1 MAPIRT
7 DGMAM
12 IRQPS
17 PPTNDRYLAVP
28 TVLADRTLWK
38 YTCQG
43 SPPNMSR
50 RKESMYTPTN
60 TGSTSWIHMVEELT
74 DMFSTKSFVKAN
86 GTHSHWNEKFGKC
99 VKKYYRG
106 RMYRLFLVRWFRCHC
121 KIAATIRPLLLLCL
135 KLLWQSLAI
144 WSLNWCLLGE
154 TGKIKVPCYGCAF
167 LKLNIW

>member
-28 TVLADRTLWK
+28 TVFADRTLWK
-38 YTCQG
+38 YTCHG

-60 TGSTSWIHMVEELT
+60 TGSTSWIHTVEELT
-74 DMFSTKSFVKAN
+74 DMLSTKSFVKAN
-86 GTHSHWNEKFGKC
+86 GTQSHWNEKFEKC

-121 KIAATIRPLLLLCL
+121 FCVWSSFDNRLQYEVKIYVFWVRPEKL
-135 KLLWQSLAI
+135 KFHVTDVLSR
-144 WSLNWCLLGE
+144 N
-154 TGKIKVPCYGCAF
+154 
-167 LKLNIW
+167 